1 MKNQLKKACLFALM
15 TLASLPSVKAA
26 TIQLTVGGF
35 FGGNK
40 LEDLTTILPDN
51 TLVDF
56 GLFYKNTAF
65 TSTSAIATALASVSN
80 DAQMQTFL
88 SDNGWY
94 SFGTSTVSGAAGDFT
109 LSWQPTVPSAGPGFG
124 AAFNIDPV
132 IGNLVGKTGFVWLKT
147 PAGSPAVSQYGLF
160 ASNAS
165 FIAATFGADLSI
177 DLVNTGDAN
186 TGVTALFG
194 SVLADG
200 ISTQAAVPEPSS
212 MSLIAIGLA
221 LLPLARRKV

>member
-15 TLASLPSVKAA
+15 TFASWPSVKAA

-40 LEDLTTILPDN
+40 LEDLTTTLPDN

-65 TSTSAIATALASVSN
+65 TSTSAIATALASVN
-80 DAQMQTFL
+80 TDAQMQTFL
-88 SDNGWY
+88 SDNGWV
-94 SFGTSTVSGAAGDFT
+94 SFGTSMAAGGAGDFT
-109 LSWQPTVPSAGPGFG
+109 LSWQPTDPATGPGFG
-124 AAFNIDPV
+124 TAFNIDPA

-147 PAGSPAVSQYGLF
+147 PAGTPVVSQYGLF
-160 ASNAS
+160 ASNAA
-165 FIAATFGADLSI
+165 FIAANFGADLSI
-177 DLVNTGDAN
+177 DLVDTGDAT

-200 ISTQAAVPEPSS
+200 ISTQAVVPEPSS

-221 LLPLARRKV
+221 LLPFVRRKI

>member
-1 MKNQLKKACLFALM
+1 MTFA
-15 TLASLPSVKAA
+15 SWPSVKAA

-40 LEDLTTILPDN
+40 LEDLTTTLPDN

-65 TSTSAIATALASVSN
+65 TSTSAIATALASVN
-80 DAQMQTFL
+80 TDAQMQTFL
-88 SDNGWY
+88 SDNGWV
-94 SFGTSTVSGAAGDFT
+94 SFGTSMAAGGAGDFT
-109 LSWQPTVPSAGPGFG
+109 LSWQPTDPATGPGFG
-124 AAFNIDPV
+124 TAFNIDPA

-147 PAGSPAVSQYGLF
+147 PAGTPVVSQYGLF
-160 ASNAS
+160 ASNAA
-165 FIAATFGADLSI
+165 FIAANFGADLSI
-177 DLVNTGDAN
+177 DLVDTGDAT

-200 ISTQAAVPEPSS
+200 ISTQAVVPEPSS

-221 LLPLARRKV
+221 LLPFVRRKI

>member
-1 MKNQLKKACLFALM
+1 MKKACMLALM
-15 TLASLPSVKAA
+15 TIASWSSVKAA

-56 GLFYKNTAF
+56 GLFYKNTVF
-65 TSTSAIATALASVSN
+65 TSTSAIATALASVST

-94 SFGTSTVSGAAGDFT
+94 SFGTSTVSGGAGDFT
-109 LSWQPTVPSAGPGFG
+109 LSWQPVLPAAGPGFG
-124 AAFNIDPV
+124 AAFNIDPA

-147 PAGSPAVSQYGLF
+147 PAGTPVVSQYGLF
-160 ASNAS
+160 AANRA
-165 FIAATFGADLSI
+165 FIASSFGADLSI
-177 DLVNTGDAN
+177 DLLDTGDAAD
-186 TGVTALFG
+186 GVSALFG

-200 ISTQAAVPEPSS
+200 ISTKAIPEPSS
-212 MSLIAIGLA
+212 LTLITIALA
-221 LLPLARRKV
+221 LLPLARRKL

>member
-1 MKNQLKKACLFALM
+1 MKCQFKKACLFALM
-15 TLASLPSVKAA
+15 TFSGWPSLKAA

-40 LEDLTTILPDN
+40 LENLTTILPDN

-65 TSTSAIATALASVSN
+65 TSTSAIAAALASVST

-94 SFGTSTVSGAAGDFT
+94 SFGTSTVSGGAGDFT
-109 LSWQPTVPSAGPGFG
+109 LSWQPTLPTEGPGLG
-124 AAFNIDPV
+124 AAFNIDPS
-132 IGNLVGKTGFVWLKT
+132 IGNLIGKTGFVWLKT
-147 PAGSPAVSQYGLF
+147 PAGTPVMSQYGLF
-160 ASNAS
+160 ASNRI
-165 FIAATFGADLSI
+165 FPEAAFGLDMSI
-177 DLVNTGDAN
+177 DLVNTGDAT

-221 LLPLARRKV
+221 LLPLVRKRL

>member
-1 MKNQLKKACLFALM
+1 MTFA
-15 TLASLPSVKAA
+15 SWPSVKAA

-56 GLFYKNTAF
+56 GLFYKNTVF
-65 TSTSAIATALASVSN
+65 TSTSAIATALASVST

-94 SFGTSTVSGAAGDFT
+94 SFGTSTVSGGAGDFT
-109 LSWQPTVPSAGPGFG
+109 LSWQPVLPAAGPGFG
-124 AAFNIDPV
+124 AAFNIDPA

-147 PAGSPAVSQYGLF
+147 PAGTPVVSQYGLF
-160 ASNAS
+160 AANRA
-165 FIAATFGADLSI
+165 FIASSFGADLSI
-177 DLVNTGDAN
+177 DLLDTGDAAD
-186 TGVTALFG
+186 GVSALFG

-200 ISTQAAVPEPSS
+200 ISTKAIPEPSS
-212 MSLIAIGLA
+212 LTLITIALA
-221 LLPLARRKV
+221 LLPLARRKL

>member
-1 MKNQLKKACLFALM
+1 M
-15 TLASLPSVKAA
+15 TFASLPSVKAA

-65 TSTSAIATALASVSN
+65 TSTSAIATALASVST

-94 SFGTSTVSGAAGDFT
+94 SFGTSTVSGGAGDFT
-109 LSWQPTVPSAGPGFG
+109 LSWQPVLPAAGPGFG
-124 AAFNIDPV
+124 AAFNIDPA

-147 PAGSPAVSQYGLF
+147 PAGTPVVSQYGLF
-160 ASNAS
+160 AANRA
-165 FIAATFGADLSI
+165 FIESSFGADLSI
-177 DLVNTGDAN
+177 DLLDTGDAAD
-186 TGVTALFG
+186 GVSALFG

-200 ISTQAAVPEPSS
+200 ISTKAIPEPSS
-212 MSLIAIGLA
+212 LTLITIALA
-221 LLPLARRKV
+221 LLPLARRKL

>member
-15 TLASLPSVKAA
+15 TFASWPSVKAA

-65 TSTSAIATALASVSN
+65 TSTSAIATALASVST

-94 SFGTSTVSGAAGDFT
+94 SFGTSTVSGGAGDFT
-109 LSWQPTVPSAGPGFG
+109 LSWQPVLPAAGPGFG
-124 AAFNIDPV
+124 AAFNIDPA

-147 PAGSPAVSQYGLF
+147 PAGTPVVSQYGLF
-160 ASNAS
+160 AANRA
-165 FIAATFGADLSI
+165 FIESSFGADLSI
-177 DLVNTGDAN
+177 DLLDTGDAAD
-186 TGVTALFG
+186 GVSALFG

-200 ISTQAAVPEPSS
+200 ISTKAIPEPSS
-212 MSLIAIGLA
+212 LTLITIALA
-221 LLPLARRKV
+221 LLPLARRKL

>member
-15 TLASLPSVKAA
+15 TFASWPSVKAA

-56 GLFYKNTAF
+56 GLFYKNTVF
-65 TSTSAIATALASVSN
+65 TSTSAIATALASVST

-94 SFGTSTVSGAAGDFT
+94 SFGTSTVSGGAGDFT
-109 LSWQPTVPSAGPGFG
+109 LSWQPVLPAAGPGFG
-124 AAFNIDPV
+124 AAFNIDPA

-147 PAGSPAVSQYGLF
+147 PAGTPVVSQYGLF
-160 ASNAS
+160 AANRA
-165 FIAATFGADLSI
+165 FIASSFGADLSI
-177 DLVNTGDAN
+177 DLLDTGDAAD
-186 TGVTALFG
+186 GVSALFG

-200 ISTQAAVPEPSS
+200 ISTKAIPEPSS
-212 MSLIAIGLA
+212 LTLITIALA
-221 LLPLARRKV
+221 LLPLARRKL

>member
-1 MKNQLKKACLFALM
+1 MKKVCMLALM
-15 TLASLPSVKAA
+15 TIASWSSVKAA

-40 LEDLTTILPDN
+40 LQNLTTTLPDN

-56 GLFYKNTAF
+56 GVFYRSSAF
-65 TSTSAIATALASVSN
+65 TSTSAITTALAAVNS

-88 SDNGWY
+88 SDNGWV
-94 SFGTSTVSGAAGDFT
+94 SFGTSTVAGSAGDFT
-109 LSWQPTVPSAGPGFG
+109 LSWQPTDPATGPGFG
-124 AAFNIDPV
+124 ASFNIDPA

-147 PAGSPAVSQYGLF
+147 PAGTPTVTQYGLF
-160 ASNAS
+160 ASNQS
-165 FIAATFGADLSI
+165 FIAASFGADLSI
-177 DLVNTGDAN
+177 DMVNTGDTS
-186 TGVTALFG
+186 TGVTALLG
-194 SVLADG
+194 SVLAEG

>member
-1 MKNQLKKACLFALM
+1 MTFA
-15 TLASLPSVKAA
+15 SWPSVKAA

-94 SFGTSTVSGAAGDFT
+94 SFGTSTVSGGAGDFT
-109 LSWQPTVPSAGPGFG
+109 LSWQPVLPAAGPGFG
-124 AAFNIDPV
+124 AAFNIDPA

-147 PAGSPAVSQYGLF
+147 PAGTPVVSQYGLF
-160 ASNAS
+160 AANRA
-165 FIAATFGADLSI
+165 FIASSFGADLSI
-177 DLVNTGDAN
+177 DLLDTGDAAD
-186 TGVTALFG
+186 GVSALFG

-200 ISTQAAVPEPSS
+200 ISTKAIPEPSS
-212 MSLIAIGLA
+212 LTLITIALA
-221 LLPLARRKV
+221 LLPLARRKL

>member
-15 TLASLPSVKAA
+15 TFASWPSVKAA

-65 TSTSAIATALASVSN
+65 TSTSAIATALASVST

-94 SFGTSTVSGAAGDFT
+94 SFGTSTVSGGAGDFT
-109 LSWQPTVPSAGPGFG
+109 LSWQPVLPAAGPGFG
-124 AAFNIDPV
+124 AAFNIDPA

-147 PAGSPAVSQYGLF
+147 PAGTPVVSQYGLF
-160 ASNAS
+160 AANRA
-165 FIAATFGADLSI
+165 FIASSFGADLSI
-177 DLVNTGDAN
+177 DLLDTGDAAD
-186 TGVTALFG
+186 GVSALFG

-200 ISTQAAVPEPSS
+200 ISTKAIPEPSS
-212 MSLIAIGLA
+212 LTLITIALA
-221 LLPLARRKV
+221 LLPLARRKL

>member
-1 MKNQLKKACLFALM
+1 MTFA
-15 TLASLPSVKAA
+15 SWPSVKAA

-65 TSTSAIATALASVSN
+65 TSTSAIATALASVST

-94 SFGTSTVSGAAGDFT
+94 SFGTSTVSGGAGDFT
-109 LSWQPTVPSAGPGFG
+109 LSWQPVLPAAGPGFG
-124 AAFNIDPV
+124 AAFNIDPA

-147 PAGSPAVSQYGLF
+147 PAGTPVVSQYGLF
-160 ASNAS
+160 AANRA
-165 FIAATFGADLSI
+165 FIASSFGADLSI
-177 DLVNTGDAN
+177 DLLDTGDAAD
-186 TGVTALFG
+186 GVSALFG

-200 ISTQAAVPEPSS
+200 ISTKAIPEPSS
-212 MSLIAIGLA
+212 LTLITIALA
-221 LLPLARRKV
+221 LLPLARRKL

>member
-1 MKNQLKKACLFALM
+1 MKKACMLALM
-15 TLASLPSVKAA
+15 TIASWSSVKAA

-40 LEDLTTILPDN
+40 LENLTTILPNN

-56 GLFYKNTAF
+56 GLFYKDNAF
-65 TSTSAIATALASVSN
+65 TSTSAIAAALASVST

-94 SFGTSTVSGAAGDFT
+94 SFGTGTVSGDLGDFT
-109 LSWQPTVPSAGPGFG
+109 LGWQPTLPLQGPGLG
-124 AAFNIDPV
+124 ASFNIDPA
-132 IGNLVGKTGFVWLKT
+132 IGNLVGKTGFVWLQT
-147 PAGSPAVSQYGLF
+147 PAGTPAVSQYGLF

-165 FIAATFGADLSI
+165 FIAANFGADLSI
-177 DLVNTGDAN
+177 DMVNTGEAT

-194 SVLADG
+194 SVLEDG

-221 LLPLARRKV
+221 LLTLSRRKL